1 MHTRLRTKVLAVLTT
16 AGLAATMSLVL
27 SPAAS
32 ARDHLPSEDSVDDA
46 AGRGVIVLNGQG
58 NDLDAYEGAPP
69 FDTQKL
75 YTARSKD
82 PKGFDINAQ
91 ICFFGKDGRTFIAGE
106 DTGQPDPIQGW
117 GIFRLK
123 GSKVGKL
130 GVKQI
135 GKLQPT
141 YQGATD
147 NAENYGCGLLSD
159 GRLLTTD
166 IGNQAEGVGDGQLIV
181 WFPPFTKGFRTVA
194 EGTYGKV
201 AYCKVDI
208 AIGTSGGIAVD
219 DDDYVYVASQR
230 GDGAGIL
237 RYAGADFPT
246 GPTPADGCDGTDGTG
261 APMATGITHEQ
272 FIAPGNGL
280 IAPSAI
286 VPSPNGGWFVS
297 SVFPGAINE
306 YGVNGDYYR
315 TILEAPEGEG
325 LGAEPI
331 STGTPLGLGIA
342 PDGTLYFADIG
353 LVISDDGGIGP
364 GRGTGTVRRITFV
377 NGEPQPPETM
387 ATGLAFPDG
396 IGMFVPRK
404 R

>member
-1 MHTRLRTKVLAVLTT
+1 MRTRLLVSV
-16 AGLAATMSLVL
+16 ATLVTMA
-27 SPAAS
+27 AAS
-32 ARDHLPSEDSVDDA
+32 VALAPTVAAKDHLPA
-46 AGRGVIVLNGQG
+46 AGKDATDVIVFNGQG
-58 NDLDAYEGAPP
+58 NDLDAYEGDPA
-69 FDTQKL
+69 FKTQKL

-130 GVKQI
+130 KAKQI

-141 YQGATD
+141 FQGATD

-166 IGNQAEGVGDGQLIV
+166 IGNQAEGEGDGQLIV
-181 WFPPFTKGFRTVA
+181 WFPPFTKGFTTVPK
-194 EGTYGKV
+194 GTVGAV
-201 AYCKVDI
+201 PYCKVDI

-219 DDDYVYVASQR
+219 DDDNVYVASAR
-230 GDGAGIL
+230 GETAGVL
-237 RYAGADFPT
+237 EYAGSDFPT
-246 GPTPADGCDGTDGTG
+246 GPTAAKGCDGTDGTG
-261 APMATGITHEQ
+261 APMATDIEREQ
-272 FIAPGNGL
+272 FIALGDGL
-280 IAPSAI
+280 VSPNAI
-286 VPSPNGGWFVS
+286 VPSPDGGWYVS
-297 SVFPGAINE
+297 SVFTGVINE
-306 YGVNGDYYR
+306 YGADGTYSR
-315 TILEAPEGEG
+315 TILEPPAGEG
-325 LGAEPI
+325 LGAEPF

-353 LVISDDGGIGP
+353 LVISDKGIGP
-364 GRGTGTVRRITFV
+364 GSGTGTVRRITFV
-377 NGEPQPPETM
+377 DGEPQAPETM
-387 ATGLAFPDG
+387 ATRLAFPDG
-396 IGMFVPRK
+396 IGIFVPGK

>member
-1 MHTRLRTKVLAVLTT
+1 MRTRLLVSMTVATAAMSVALAPIAAAKDHEPGAKDDPG
-16 AGLAATMSLVL
+16 AGV
-27 SPAAS
+27 
-32 ARDHLPSEDSVDDA
+32 V
-46 AGRGVIVLNGQG
+46 VLNGQG
-58 NDLDAYEGAPP
+58 NDLDAYDGAPP
-69 FDTQKL
+69 FTSQKL

-106 DTGQPDPIQGW
+106 DTGQPDPVQGW

-130 GVKQI
+130 KAKQI

-141 YQGATD
+141 YQGAAD

-166 IGNQAEGVGDGQLIV
+166 IGNQASGEGDGQLIV
-181 WFPPFTKGFRTVA
+181 WFPPFTKGFRTV
-194 EGTYGKV
+194 ENGTFGNV

-219 DDDYVYVASQR
+219 ADDNVYVASAR
-230 GDGAGIL
+230 GETAGVL
-237 RYAGADFPT
+237 RYAGSDFPT
-246 GPTPADGCDGTDGTG
+246 GPTAADGCDGTDSTG
-261 APMATGITHEQ
+261 APMATGIAREQ
-272 FIAPGNGL
+272 FITLGDGL
-280 IAPSAI
+280 VSPNAI

-297 SVFPGAINE
+297 SVFTGVINE
-306 YGVNGDYYR
+306 YGVTGTYYR
-315 TILEAPEGEG
+315 TILAPPAGEG
-325 LGAEPI
+325 LGAEPY

-342 PDGTLYFADIG
+342 PDGTLYYADIG
-353 LVISDDGGIGP
+353 LVISDSGVGP
-364 GRGTGTVRRITFV
+364 GRGTGSVRRISFV
-377 NGEPQPPETM
+377 DGEPQPPETM

-396 IGMFVPRK
+396 IGIFVPPK

>member
-1 MHTRLRTKVLAVLTT
+1 MRTRLLRKVAIATTTT
-16 AGLAATMSLVL
+16 AMATTMSVALA
-27 SPAAS
+27 PMAA
-32 ARDHLPSEDSVDDA
+32 AQG
-46 AGRGVIVLNGQG
+46 AGGGDVIVLNGQG

-69 FDTQKL
+69 FKTQKL
-75 YTARSKD
+75 YTARAKD

-123 GSKVGKL
+123 GSKVAKL
-130 GVKQI
+130 KAKQI

-166 IGNQAEGVGDGQLIV
+166 IGNQASGESDGQLIV

-194 EGTYGKV
+194 NGTFGAV
-201 AYCKVDI
+201 PYCKVDI

-219 DDDYVYVASQR
+219 GDDNVYVASAR
-230 GDGAGIL
+230 GETAGVL
-237 RYAGADFPT
+237 KYSGADFPT
-246 GPTPADGCDGTDGTG
+246 GPTAADGCNSTDVTG
-261 APMATGITHEQ
+261 APMATGITREQ
-272 FIAPGNGL
+272 FIVLGDGL
-280 IAPSAI
+280 VSPNAI

-297 SVFPGAINE
+297 SVFTGVINE
-306 YGVNGDYYR
+306 YGVTGAYYR
-315 TILEAPEGEG
+315 TILAPPEGDS
-325 LGAEPI
+325 LGAEPY

-353 LVISDDGGIGP
+353 LVISDDGVGP
-364 GRGTGTVRRITFV
+364 GRGTGTLRRITFV
-377 NGEPQPPETM
+377 DGEPQPPETM

-396 IGMFVPRK
+396 IGIFVPRK